1 MVKIRLRRMGAK
13 KNPYYRIVV
22 ADSHFP
28 RDGRFIEEI
37 GTYDPQNNSAVT
49 VDVEKAQQWIKN
61 GAQPTDTVR
70 GLVKKAKVLYALR
83 SNRMKELLLYMAKS
97 LVDNPDKV
105 EVNEIEGETTTLELR
120 VAPEDM
126 GKLIGRQGRIAREI
140 RTIVK
145 SVAQRTGQKV
155 TVEIVD

>member
-1 MVKIRLRRMGAK
+1 MK
-13 KNPYYRIVV
+13 K
-22 ADSHFP
+22 
-28 RDGRFIEEI
+28 
-37 GTYDPQNNSAVT
+37 
-49 VDVEKAQQWIKN
+49 
-61 GAQPTDTVR
+61 
-70 GLVKKAKVLYALR
+70 
-83 SNRMKELLLYMAKS
+83 LLLYMAKS